1 MARRG
6 PILPLYHTP
15 ANLSSDFL
23 KKYFFIFFLKRLD
36 RSHLVC
42 YNLITVKEREVIT
55 MRINF
60 GNEVVGT
67 PIRDISIGETFF
79 AQRKSVKERNLY
91 MKINETS
98 NLVRNEYGYNYAID
112 LASGQLREFNCD
124 TYVERVLAEVNVPKK

>member
-1 MARRG
+1 
-6 PILPLYHTP
+6 
-15 ANLSSDFL
+15 
-23 KKYFFIFFLKRLD
+23 
-36 RSHLVC
+36 
-42 YNLITVKEREVIT
+42 

-124 TYVERVLAEVNVPKK
+124 TYVERVLAEVNVSKK